1 MPSTALHALP
11 RPHTLT
17 FYMPPRIVQV
27 LRLRARR
34 LVVELRGRPWRR
46 SMGAAEGLEGHGMV
60 GGIVMQLE
68 APGAAEG
75 VPVTSSDAAVG
86 SVGAFHAA

>member
-1 MPSTALHALP
+1 
-11 RPHTLT
+11 
-17 FYMPPRIVQV
+17 
-27 LRLRARR
+27 
-34 LVVELRGRPWRR
+34 
-46 SMGAAEGLEGHGMV
+46 MGAAEGLEGHGMV
-60 GGIVMQLE
+60 GGIVMLLE